1 MKQSSACKVHSE
13 LKYGYILQNDP
24 ENTKI
29 QMNYQGRRNEKNSGG
44 AESLSQNIGQ
54 VGQLIRRLCN

>member
-1 MKQSSACKVHSE
+1 MKQNSACKVHSE

-29 QMNYQGRRNEKNSGG
+29 YMNYQSRRNEKNSWGG
-44 AESLSQNIGQ
+44 AESLSQNIG
-54 VGQLIRRLCN
+54 